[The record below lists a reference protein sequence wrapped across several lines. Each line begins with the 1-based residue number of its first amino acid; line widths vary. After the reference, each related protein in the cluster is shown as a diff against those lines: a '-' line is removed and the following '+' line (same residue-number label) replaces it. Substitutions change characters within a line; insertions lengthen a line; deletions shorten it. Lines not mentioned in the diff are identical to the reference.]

1 MEILTE
7 GHKDLKQ
14 KSKRVDKIDDVI
26 RTQVASL
33 TDLMIKNNGVG
44 IAAPQCGIHKRII
57 VVSDNETIKAFINP
71 EIVFKS
77 DELEDGEEGCL
88 SIPGKVAIKKRYKS
102 ITIKYRNLSG
112 HPHLET
118 YEGFTAR
125 VIQHEIDHLDG
136 ILMTDE
142 QT

>member
-7 GHKDLKQ
+7 GHKALKQ

-26 RTQVASL
+26 RTHVASL

-57 VVSDNETIKAFINP
+57 VISDNERIKVFINP
-71 EIVFKS
+71 EILFKS

-88 SIPGKVAIKKRYKS
+88 SIPGKVTIKKRHKS

-118 YEGFTAR
+118 YNGFTAR
-125 VIQHEIDHLDG
+125 IIQHEIDHLDG

-142 QT
+142 QS